1 MISLSVQNVM
11 QHHVQTIS
19 PTASVVD
26 AATALYD
33 HDIGS
38 LIVSDHGEDRP
49 VGIVTKSDINMV
61 VAEGKTPNEVS
72 VEEIM
77 STPITSTTTTDTVQ
91 TAAELMRDH
100 SIKKLPVMNE
110 EGELVGM
117 LAASDLTYYLPTFGK
132 KIHSHRPNH
141 TNK

>member
-1 MISLSVQNVM
+1 MIGLSVRNVM

-19 PTASVVD
+19 PDVSVVD
-26 AATALYD
+26 AATELYD

-38 LIVSDHGEDRP
+38 LVIREDSEDRP

-61 VAEGKTPNEVS
+61 VAEGKTPTEVS
-72 VEEIM
+72 VKEIM
-77 STPITSTTTTDTVQ
+77 STPITCISTTDTIQ

-110 EGELVGM
+110 EEKLVGM
-117 LAASDLTYYLPTFGK
+117 LTASDLTYYLPTFGK

>member
-1 MISLSVQNVM
+1 MIELSVQKVM
-11 QHHVQTIS
+11 NHHIRTIR
-19 PTASVVD
+19 PDASVVE
-26 AATALYD
+26 AASELYD

-38 LIVSDHGEDRP
+38 LVITKSADLP

-61 VAEGKTPNEVS
+61 VAEGKTPSEVS

-77 STPITSTTTTDTVQ
+77 STPITSITTTDTVQ

-100 SIKKLPVMNE
+100 SIKKLPVMDE
-110 EGELVGM
+110 EEELVGM
-117 LAASDLTYYLPTFGK
+117 LTASDLTYYLPTFGK

-141 TNK
+141 TNE